1 MKFVCGYQFVL
12 IFAIGDGR
20 PLDKVQYRQSINIQ
34 KLVAMI
40 RIYCKN
46 NGVTK
51 EFESGL
57 TLKEIYDGMELDMP
71 HGVIA
76 AKVNNVTE
84 GLAKR
89 IYRHKDVE
97 FLDITSNDGMRMY
110 VRSLL
115 FIFMKAMNEMFPGET
130 VRFENAISKG
140 YYCRMDRPLTEDE
153 LVAVRERM
161 LNIVACDIPFE
172 RVECHTAEAIEVFAR
187 IGRMDKVC
195 LLETYDRLYTS
206 YYKLDG
212 YIDSYYNGLVPSTGY
227 IKLFEIENYDDGVL
241 LRVPKRNS
249 PTELEDKVPQ
259 EKLHGLF
266 EERLQWHQK
275 MQVETIGD
283 FNKGVRA
290 GFGVD
295 LVNVSEVLQERR
307 LSQIADMIHE
317 RGSRVVLI
325 AGPSSSG
332 KTTFSK
338 RLSIQLLA
346 CGLKP
351 YAISLD
357 DYFVNRTLT
366 PRKPDGDYD
375 FESIYSIDLPYFNE
389 SLTRMLAGEDVELP
403 TYNFKKGE
411 REFNGN
417 HLKLTPQMVLVIEGT
432 HALNPMLTSQVAD
445 SDKFRIYVS
454 ALTSIKLDYHN
465 YISTSDNRLLR
476 RIIRDAKYRGYPAQE
491 TIMRWPDV
499 RKGEEE
505 WIFPYQE
512 NADVMFNSSLFYELA
527 VFKAQAE
534 PMLRAV
540 PENVP
545 EYSEA
550 QRLLRFL
557 DYIVPLQ
564 DTEMPPT
571 SLAREFLGGS
581 SFKY

>member
-1 MKFVCGYQFVL
+1 
-12 IFAIGDGR
+12 
-20 PLDKVQYRQSINIQ
+20 
-34 KLVAMI
+34 MI

-46 NGVTK
+46 NGITK

-57 TLKEIYDGMELDMP
+57 TLKEIYDGLELDMP
-71 HGVIA
+71 YGVVA

-84 GLAKR
+84 GLAMR

-97 FLDITSNDGMRMY
+97 FLDITTSDGMRMY
-110 VRSLL
+110 VRSLT
-115 FIFMKAMNEMFPGET
+115 FIFMKAMNEIFPGET

-140 YYCRMDRPLTEDE
+140 YYCRMDRPLADDE
-153 LVAVRERM
+153 VDAVRERM
-161 LNIVACDIPFE
+161 LKIVECDIPFK
-172 RVECHTAEAIEVFAR
+172 RIECHTEDAIEVFTR
-187 IGRMDKVC
+187 IGRMDKVR
-195 LLETYDRLYTS
+195 LLETYDHLYTS
-206 YYKLDG
+206 YYELDG
-212 YIDSYYNGLVPSTGY
+212 YIDSYYNGLVPSSGY
-227 IKLFEIENYDDGVL
+227 VKLFGIEKYDDGVL
-241 LRVPKRNS
+241 LRVPSKKN
-249 PTELEDKVPQ
+249 PLVLEDKVQ
-259 EKLHGLF
+259 QDKLHALF
-266 EERLQWHQK
+266 EERLQWHCK
-275 MQVETIGD
+275 MGVETIGD

-290 GFGVD
+290 GHGVD
-295 LVNVSEVLQERR
+295 LLNVSEALQERR
-307 LSQIADMIHE
+307 LSQIADMI
-317 RGSRVVLI
+317 RGRGARVVLI

-346 CGLKP
+346 CGLTP

-375 FESIYSIDLPYFNE
+375 FESIHSIDLPYFNE
-389 SLTRMLAGEDVELP
+389 SLTRILAGEEVDIP
-403 TYNFKKGE
+403 TYNFKSGE
-411 REFNGN
+411 REFNGKR
-417 HLKLTPQMVLVIEGT
+417 LKLSPHMVLVIEGT
-432 HALNPMLTSQVAD
+432 HALNPMLTSQV
-445 SDKFRIYVS
+445 SDNEKFRIYVS

-527 VFKAQAE
+527 VFKQQAE
-534 PMLRAV
+534 AMLRAV

-564 DTEMPPT
+564 EKEMPPT

-581 SFKY
+581 SFQY